1 MRLPNFASVRS
12 RSSKGGQRAVV
23 PGLFVMPARRSPL
36 KHALN
41 RPRLR
46 LLEARKEYS
55 KCAGLIERS
64 ISTNGLTSTLSEQ
77 IIGVGIALDWV
88 RRAAEMEQ
96 ILYVGDNLNTSEHK
110 QRFTEFL
117 RFAFAWFGLNAV
129 FTRDSLLVLV
139 SFPIPTSEFAKFKLL
154 FSLDTIVDSAVIE
167 AELRSLLDTITT
179 TRLPG
184 LPSGTCVTTLKA
196 ILLKY
201 VPPGAHHGACANALA
216 SAANSGSAASLDLAT
231 MIYGFRNWS
240 VHGNALDGCF
250 GSQPRHMRYVE
261 LLTNV
266 LADVHLNT
274 ARALKRVL

>member
-1 MRLPNFASVRS
+1 M
-12 RSSKGGQRAVV
+12 
-23 PGLFVMPARRSPL
+23 PGRRSPL

-41 RPRLR
+41 RPRLT
-46 LLEARKEYS
+46 LLRARKEYS

-64 ISTNGLTSTLSEQ
+64 ISTNGLNPTLSEQ

-110 QRFTEFL
+110 QRFTDFL

-129 FTRDSLLVLV
+129 FTRESLLSLV
-139 SFPIPTSEFAKFKLL
+139 SPTIPASEFAKFKILL
-154 FSLDTIVDSAVIE
+154 SLDTIVDSAVIE

-179 TRLPG
+179 PRLPG
-184 LPSGTCVTTLKA
+184 LPSGAKVTTLKA
-196 ILLKY
+196 IHLKY
-201 VPPGAHHGACANALA
+201 VPHGTHHGACANALA

-231 MIYGFRNWS
+231 MIYGLRNWS
-240 VHGNALDGCF
+240 IHGNALDGCF
-250 GSQPRHMRYVE
+250 GSQPRQMRYVE

-266 LADVHLNT
+266 LADVHFNT
-274 ARALKRVL
+274 ARALRSVL